1 MGSFASVMGG
11 ISMVLGAGLEA
22 GSQYMAGKQQSE
34 YYQNLAEQNEKQAPE
49 VIKTAKEQRGL
60 IQDTASRQSQKLRTG
75 LKDIVAKQKTGF
87 AASNIDLSS
96 KTAEDVARSSFNQEL
111 EDEMLIRYKADVSS
125 WQTTKS
131 AEQTAENLLA
141 EARGYRKAGKYAKQS
156 GVINTITSLLG
167 NASNFAG

>member
-1 MGSFASVMGG
+1 MGSVVAVIGG
-11 ISMVLGAGLEA
+11 ISGLLGAGLQA
-22 GSQYMAGKQQSE
+22 GSQYMAGEQQSE

-49 VIKTAKEQRGL
+49 VIKTAQEQRGL

-75 LKDIVAKQKTGF
+75 LKDIIAKQKTAF
-87 AASNIDLSS
+87 ASSNIDLSS

-131 AEQTAENLLA
+131 AEQTASNLLG
-141 EARGYRKAGKYAKQS
+141 EARGYRKAGKYAKQA
-156 GVINTITSLLG
+156 GVINAITSLLG
-167 NASNFAG
+167 NASKFIG